1 MNRTLLLENL
11 PDLLEDL
18 DARLTALEAAEPQA
32 QPVKIS
38 YVEHLAAEVKRLT
51 ALENNKPNERDWE
64 AAANSALAQLTFSRK
79 NVNWLRD
86 TLDAAQDKIER
97 LLAEN
102 RRLTDGFYALEAQ
115 RNALAAQLD
124 DLRNVNAGLRKDNE
138 RLAAEVTRLKGSI
151 VATVNEI
158 DQDLA
163 TDNAQLRQDN
173 ALMMA
178 DKRQLRAALE
188 AVEYDGEF
196 GTCLWC
202 NSLYGYEHFQNCQ
215 RQAALR

>member
-38 YVEHLAAEVKRLT
+38 YVEHLADEVKRLT
-51 ALENNKPNERDWE
+51 ALENNKPNESDWE

-97 LLAEN
+97 LKTELDDLTAAATGLADDVI
-102 RRLTDGFYALEAQ
+102 RLTAE

-124 DLRNVNAGLRKDNE
+124 DLRNVNAGLRKSNASQQALLVSG
-138 RLAAEVTRLKGSI
+138 RLRS
-151 VATVNEI
+151 
-158 DQDLA
+158 
-163 TDNAQLRQDN
+163 LRRIE
-173 ALMMA
+173 AIF
-178 DKRQLRAALE
+178 
-188 AVEYDGEF
+188 AVEWVTGE
-196 GTCLWC
+196 CPWC
-202 NSLYGYEHFQNCQ
+202 GNSHREGHADDCQ

>member
-18 DARLTALEAAEPQA
+18 DA
-32 QPVKIS
+32 
-38 YVEHLAAEVKRLT
+38 RLT

-115 RNALAAQLD
+115 RRALTAELSAMKQRRDALAAELGDRIKERKTIWAEVDDLKAQRNALAAQLD
-124 DLRNVNAGLRKDNE
+124 DLRNVNAGLR
-138 RLAAEVTRLKGSI
+138 
-151 VATVNEI
+151 
-158 DQDLA
+158 
-163 TDNAQLRQDN
+163 QDN
-173 ALMMA
+173 ASQQALLVSG
-178 DKRQLRAALE
+178 RLRSLRRIEAIF
-188 AVEYDGEF
+188 AVEWVTGE
-196 GTCLWC
+196 CPWC
-202 NSLYGYEHFQNCQ
+202 GNSHREGHADDCQ